1 MEISKSQ
8 EPKISALA
16 CPKCGAPMYPDMK
29 KGGFSCLY
37 CDTFRPFAITDED
50 FAPAV
55 KFRHQPVKIVDGL
68 LKLGHVAIE
77 VKEALA
83 PPPREERLKRL
94 LPLDRKLLERDA
106 EAFYALRNESFCEL
120 NCPFCGNHLTSLLTE
135 NLFTC
140 PYCGQKFGHQEQIA
154 TGKYDERLV
163 VGRKYNLYS
172 KCLPFKLSKP
182 AAQIS
187 AKEIV
192 KGLIQDTSHVNDRL
206 TSAYVPVQLAD
217 LRWKM
222 KVSCERG
229 GFWYYQEC
237 LDWAWPRSIIYDI
250 FLMDELSPWDY
261 GEITS
266 LKPAYLEGKVQ
277 LLASE
282 NLGDWQARIPDWIL
296 QRTAPQRLRRA
307 FGLEE
312 IQLRWVSRDIRQHN
326 YGLVLLPI
334 YALETTL
341 ANGGFLRLMMNGQTG
356 KAALQITTAK
366 EEFTRIIEP
375 SAKPSLSPESTMLS
389 PPIPIRYVKSP
400 FLHER
405 LTLSEALMPR

>member
-1 MEISKSQ
+1 MNHATSKELS
-8 EPKISALA
+8 ISALA
-16 CPKCGAPMYPDMK
+16 CHKCGAPMYPDMK
-29 KGGFSCLY
+29 KGGFCCLY
-37 CDTFRPFAITDED
+37 CDTFRPFAVTDED

-55 KFRHQPVKIVDGL
+55 KFRHQPVKIVEGL

-77 VKEALA
+77 VKEALI

-94 LPLDRKLLERDA
+94 LPIDRKLLERDA
-106 EAFYALRNESFCEL
+106 EAFNALRDESVCEM

-140 PYCGQKFGHQEQIA
+140 PYCGQKFGQQEQIS

-163 VGRKYNLYS
+163 VGRKLNLYS
-172 KCLPFKLSKP
+172 HCLPFKISKP
-182 AAQIS
+182 EAQIS
-187 AKEIV
+187 AKEIL
-192 KGLIQDTSHVNDRL
+192 KGFIQNTSHVDDRL
-206 TSAYVPVQLAD
+206 AAAYIPVQLAD

-222 KVSCERG
+222 NVSCERG
-229 GFWYYQEC
+229 DFWYYQEC

-250 FLMDELSPWDY
+250 FLMDELAPWDY
-261 GEITS
+261 GELTA

-282 NLGDWQARIPDWIL
+282 NLGDWQAKIPDWIL

-307 FGLEE
+307 FGLEK
-312 IQLRWVSRDIRQHN
+312 IQLRWVSRDIRNHS

-334 YALETTL
+334 YAMEISLED
-341 ANGGFLRLMMNGQTG
+341 GGFLRLMMNGQTG
-356 KAALQITTAK
+356 KAALQIATIK

-375 SAKPSLSPESTMLS
+375 STKLSLSPESTILS

-405 LTLSEALMPR
+405 LTLSEALVSR